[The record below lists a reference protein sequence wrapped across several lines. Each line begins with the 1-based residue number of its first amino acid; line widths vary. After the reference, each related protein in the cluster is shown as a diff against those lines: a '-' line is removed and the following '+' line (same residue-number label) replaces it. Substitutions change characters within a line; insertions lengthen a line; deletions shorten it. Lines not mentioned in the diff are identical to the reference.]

1 MVVSPEHN
9 DVFKR
14 GKVSKSA
21 LRRDIQ
27 KASEKSVQELI
38 QGPSASP
45 EQLASLAQLPA
56 DRRIG
61 KFGAEDHIEIV
72 VAGSEAGKCTAFFHG
87 WIPRSMGSIP
97 VSRKIDD
104 YM

>member
-1 MVVSPEHN
+1 MDS
-9 DVFKR
+9 
-14 GKVSKSA
+14 SKE
-21 LRRDIQ
+21 DIQ
-27 KASEKSVQELI
+27 KASEKSVQDLM

-45 EQLASLAQLPA
+45 EQLASLSQLPA
-56 DRRIG
+56 DTRIG